1 MILNKLLLI
10 LRDQQITAHLEMKA
24 TDIIMV
30 RIVQELEVQIR
41 SETQMEVD
49 ETLFKI
55 KLEGVLTI

>member
-1 MILNKLLLI
+1 
-10 LRDQQITAHLEMKA
+10 MKA

-30 RIVQELEVQIR
+30 RIVQELEVQIL